1 MIKIDASLFIQIIN
15 FLFLIWVLNLLLYK
29 PIRNILIQRKDKIK
43 NMETSIESS
52 VKDAS
57 EKDRSF
63 YEGIKNARMSGI
75 KEKENIVKIATDEE
89 KKIIAQINEKAS
101 ANLNEIKSK
110 ILKEREEVKK
120 VLELEV
126 DSFAGAIVQKILG
139 RVN

>member
-63 YEGIKNARMSGI
+63 YEGIKNARM
-75 KEKENIVKIATDEE
+75 
-89 KKIIAQINEKAS
+89 
-101 ANLNEIKSK
+101 
-110 ILKEREEVKK
+110 
-120 VLELEV
+120 
-126 DSFAGAIVQKILG
+126 
-139 RVN
+139 